1 MTVDELLQILT
12 VQDVGYDAHVDKAF
26 SLIPGGLCCEFGV
39 QDGRTLIPFAEKL
52 APRTIY
58 GFDSFEG
65 LPEDWCS
72 MAPKGAFKADP
83 FSQNWPSNVELVFGL
98 YQQTLQPFLATTD
111 RPVAFAH
118 IDSDL
123 YSSTKYVLDCLTGHL
138 AKGAILIF
146 DDIIG
151 DNVYHD
157 HVARAVAEWLT
168 ETNYEFKVIG
178 MRHRSAAI
186 FQINQPG

>member
-1 MTVDELLQILT
+1 MTVNQLLDIIRP
-12 VQDVGYDAHVDKAF
+12 VSVGYDEHVDNAI
-26 SLIPGGLCCEFGV
+26 SLIPEGICCEFGV
-39 QDGRTLIPFAEKL
+39 QDGRTLIPLAEKL

-65 LPEDWCS
+65 LPEDWCGTC
-72 MAPKGAFKADP
+72 PKGSFKADP
-83 FSQNWPSNVELVFGL
+83 NALQLPANAELVIGL
-98 YQQTLQPFLATTD
+98 YQEALPNFLATTD
-111 RPVAFAH
+111 APIAFAH
-118 IDSDL
+118 LDSDL
-123 YSSTKYVLDCLTGHL
+123 YSSTKYVLTEIGHRL

-151 DNVYHD
+151 TEVFHN

-168 ETNYEFKVIG
+168 ETGYDFQVIG

-186 FQINQPG
+186 LQINNQG